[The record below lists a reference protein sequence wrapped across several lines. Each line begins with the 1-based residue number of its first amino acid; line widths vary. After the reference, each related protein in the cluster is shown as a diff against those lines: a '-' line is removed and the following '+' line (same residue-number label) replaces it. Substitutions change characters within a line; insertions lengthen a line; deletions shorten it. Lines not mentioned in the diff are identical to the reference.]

1 MTLDKK
7 AEISRNLD
15 SVVNV
20 LLSQKA
26 KSSSIKDGDIISEI
40 QKCLEFID
48 PTNVLEESDIENLV
62 KTLQSRFSTTMDFG
76 SLLVDEQFEQWLNE
90 AQLSIDHYYWESYEQ
105 MLSHEYKFSKN
116 VIQEIDY
123 GEPPL

>member
-26 KSSSIKDGDIISEI
+26 KSSSIKDGDIIAEI
-40 QKCLEFID
+40 HNVRKFID
-48 PTNVLEESDIENLV
+48 STNVLDESDIENLV
-62 KTLQSRFSTTMDFG
+62 KILQSRFSTTMDFG
-76 SLLVDEQFEQWLNE
+76 SVLVDQEFEQWLNE
-90 AQLSIDHYYWESYEQ
+90 AKSSIDHYYWKSYEQ
-105 MLSHEYKFSKN
+105 MLSHEYKF
-116 VIQEIDY
+116 
-123 GEPPL
+123 